1 MNSLKKTAS
10 RLMALLLVMSSLFMT
25 ACNNNTSVTVNATA
39 GNQTQVTQAA
49 EPTTAEPTT
58 AAPKKTE
65 IDLMMIG
72 DMLVHEGVYKSG
84 MQSDGTYNFDHLFK
98 NILPEVK
105 AADISIVN
113 QETILGGTELGL
125 SGYPTFNSPYELADA
140 ISDAGFN
147 VVLHATNHTI
157 DKGLKGVNNCIN
169 YWKTNFP
176 NVKVLG
182 INENEEQYNSIY
194 VYQKDDFKVALLNYT
209 YGTNGIPVPQANPY
223 VVNLLDEDKI
233 RTDVTKAKE
242 LADLVIVCPHWG
254 TEYVYTPDSWQ
265 KKWTSLFLE
274 LGVDV
279 VIGTHPHVI
288 EPVEVKTRED
298 GHQMLVYYSLGN
310 FVSNQDRSP
319 RMLGAMAKVSM
330 VKDSSGAYVKSYSV
344 VPLVT
349 QKLFGPGLITT
360 YKLSDYTSELAVQ
373 NAIRRDENGTD
384 FSLEFC
390 QQLSQQVFGDLWTG
404 EVQQMPK
411 ADSVTSQTQAAT
423 KTTAKA
429 SGN

>member
-1 MNSLKKTAS
+1 MNLLMKKNKLWFA
-10 RLMALLLVMSSLFMT
+10 ALIAAALFLT
-25 ACNNNTSVTVNATA
+25 ACSDNNQVPVNATV
-39 GNQTQVTQAA
+39 GNSQIVTQA
-49 EPTTAEPTT
+49 EPTTQEPTT
-58 AAPKKTE
+58 AAPKK
-65 IDLMMIG
+65 IKVDLMMIG

-84 MQSDGTYNFDHLFK
+84 LQDDGTYNFDHLFQH
-98 NILPEVK
+98 ILPEIK

-140 ISDAGFN
+140 ISSAGFN
-147 VVLHATNHTI
+147 IALHATNHTI
-157 DKGLKGVNNCIN
+157 DKGLRGVNNCIA
-169 YWKTNFP
+169 YWKNFP
-176 NVKVLG
+176 DVKVLG

-194 VYQKDDFKVALLNYT
+194 VYQKEDFKISILNYT
-209 YGTNGIPVPQANPY
+209 YGTNGIPIPKDNPY

-233 RTDVTKAKE
+233 RQDVTKAKE
-242 LADLVIVCPHWG
+242 ISDLVIVCPHWG

-265 KKWTSLFLE
+265 VKWTNLFLE

-279 VIGTHPHVI
+279 VLGSHPHVI

-330 VKDSSGAYVKSYSV
+330 IKDDSGAYVKSYSV

-349 QKLFGPGLITT
+349 QKLFGKGLITT
-360 YKLSDYTSELAVQ
+360 YKLSDYTQALASQ
-373 NAIRRDENGTD
+373 NAIRRDENGAD

-390 QQLSQQVFGDLWTG
+390 QSLSQQVFGDLWTG
-404 EVQQMPK
+404 ETQMMPGV
-411 ADSVTSQTQAAT
+411 SRT
-423 KTTAKA
+423 
-429 SGN
+429 N